1 MRNATIVF
9 DLDGT
14 LVDTAPDL
22 IGATNHALASI
33 GLAPVEGAALRP
45 WISYGARRMVE
56 EALAARGRILDSA
69 DVDRLH
75 GIFLDYYER
84 NIATESRPYAGA
96 EAVLADLLEGGAR
109 LAICTNKREGLS
121 LALLEALGL
130 SARFA
135 AVAGRDTF
143 AVHKPHPDHLI
154 GVIGLAGGEVSR
166 AVMVGDSGVDV
177 EAARN
182 ARVPVVGVTFGYT
195 ATPMSALGPDAL
207 ISHYRELPAA
217 LARLLARP

>member
-33 GLAPVEGAALRP
+33 GVAPVEGAALRP

-84 NIATESRPYAGA
+84 NIATESRPYSGA

>member
-33 GLAPVEGAALRP
+33 GVAPVEGAALRP